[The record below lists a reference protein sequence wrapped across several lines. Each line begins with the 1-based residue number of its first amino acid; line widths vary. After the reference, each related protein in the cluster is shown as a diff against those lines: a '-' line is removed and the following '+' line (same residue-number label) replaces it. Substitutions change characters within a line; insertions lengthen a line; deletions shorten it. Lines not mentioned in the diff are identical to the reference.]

1 MVTQKRETNNSK
13 NPFSEKSEK
22 PKGGRPT
29 QGYILRLGM
38 AKGISMIQR
47 NEKVDARKRA
57 RTYEKVEELAAQ
69 KYFMTYKELSEY
81 LNISKPTIEERLVKN
96 GLRYYKVGSKYLFK
110 KNEVDAFLDGMTS
123 NMNATNNDIKLY
135 CFES

>member
-1 MVTQKRETNNSK
+1 MLNVQIDEKTVNSML
-13 NPFSEKSEK
+13 EKA
-22 PKGGRPT
+22 
-29 QGYILRLGM
+29 I
-38 AKGISMIQR
+38 
-47 NEKVDARKRA
+47 N
-57 RTYEKVEELAAQ
+57 EKVEELAAQ

-110 KNEVDAFLDGMTS
+110 KNEVDEFLDDMTS

-135 CFES
+135 QSLL

>member
-1 MVTQKRETNNSK
+1 MLNVQIDEKTVNSIL
-13 NPFSEKSEK
+13 EKA
-22 PKGGRPT
+22 
-29 QGYILRLGM
+29 I
-38 AKGISMIQR
+38 
-47 NEKVDARKRA
+47 N
-57 RTYEKVEELAAQ
+57 EKVEELAAQ

-110 KNEVDAFLDGMTS
+110 KNEVDAFLDDMTS

-135 CFES
+135 YFES